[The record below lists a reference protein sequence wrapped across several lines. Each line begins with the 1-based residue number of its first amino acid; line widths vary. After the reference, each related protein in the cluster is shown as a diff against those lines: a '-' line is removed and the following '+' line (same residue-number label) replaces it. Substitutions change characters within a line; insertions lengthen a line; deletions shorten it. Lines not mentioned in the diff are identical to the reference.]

1 MALRICLFS
10 IAAVLLGAHF
20 FRVGNLAMLALCLSA
35 PLLFILKSRWSLHL
49 LQSSAYGAVAV
60 WIDVAIG
67 IIEWRRQVGQPWL
80 AAGAILASVTLFSL
94 LAGLLLNNAAVR
106 QHYR

>member
-20 FRVGNLAMLALCLSA
+20 FRVGSLAMLALCLSA
-35 PLLFILKSRWSLHL
+35 PLLFILKSRWSLYL
-49 LQSSAYGAVAV
+49 LQLSAYGAAGV
-60 WIDVAIG
+60 WIHVAIG
-67 IIEWRRQVGQPWL
+67 IVELRRQFGQPWL
-80 AAGAILASVTLFSL
+80 SAVAILGTVTLVTL
-94 LAGLLLNNAAVR
+94 LAGLLLNSTAIR